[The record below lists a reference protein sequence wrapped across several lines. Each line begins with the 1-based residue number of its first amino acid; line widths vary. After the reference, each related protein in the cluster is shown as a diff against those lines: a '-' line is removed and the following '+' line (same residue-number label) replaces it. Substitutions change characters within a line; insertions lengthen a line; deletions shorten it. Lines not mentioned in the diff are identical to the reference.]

1 MGQADGTIVIDTTI
15 TDEGFVAGTKEME
28 AAARRMAESVSG
40 IGDKAKVALQKQ
52 ANAFAKLNSQYAE
65 QTRKVETLKEKVDA
79 LREEKIPTQEYTD
92 LNKEIDS
99 VNKKLDA
106 AIEREIKFMET
117 GGKQNSRTFK
127 GMEYEIDVLRGK
139 LEKAQKAKEAL
150 ESSGGAYM
158 SGADTESG
166 QKAVAQYVAAQEDL
180 RNANDRL
187 RTSFE
192 GIKASVNGY
201 NEALKAAE
209 AKARAKEARE
219 AAKAAAEAEKAR
231 AAEEAAQAE
240 AAEQARLQDIADT
253 AKVASFYIIGLQS
266 ELQGLQARQNDLK
279 SAGLGFGYK
288 EFDQNAAK
296 IAIINRALSEYEKEL
311 TKTDEAQEK
320 VQKSSKG
327 MGGSV
332 GKAGISFK
340 KMLSYAFGI
349 RSLFAL
355 FNRIRSAVNDG
366 MKNLVQYSGSTN
378 SAVSGLMSSLTQ
390 LKNALA
396 TAFAPILTMIAP
408 ALNTLIS
415 LLTTAANAVAQFFS
429 ALTGKNTFVK
439 ATKVQENYASS
450 LKKTG
455 SAAKQAEKSLASF
468 DTIEQIG
475 SKSKDSGSG
484 GGGSSTSP
492 QDMFTTEQISSSI
505 KNMAD
510 TIKKLIAA
518 EDWKGVGN
526 YIGTQIGTGVN
537 FAMGKLDQFLS
548 TTNWKGIGTAITAG
562 LTGFF
567 STFSWSTLGSVVSH
581 FVSGLVQLITG
592 LFQGVDWRA
601 IPMGLINAIGGFLK
615 GFDYASVFSSV
626 GELIGTAI
634 ASGIDLLKG
643 LGDVLANAWDS
654 VVSYFSGYIEAS
666 GGDIVQGLW
675 NGIINALRN
684 VGSWIVNN
692 IFKPFINGFK
702 SAFGIHSPST
712 VMMEMGQYLMEGLR
726 DGISNFIS
734 SVIAKFAEIKDKI
747 IAKWDETKQ
756 KTQEKW
762 SSIKSGLESTW
773 TAVKTSASE
782 KFQAIKETVST
793 RWSETKTSTES
804 AWGSINSTLGTKW
817 EEIRSNATAKFAA
830 IKDSV
835 VAAWNTLKSETST
848 IWNGIWG
855 AMKSVINTILGGV
868 ESMVNGVINALNRMI
883 SALNNLSFDI
893 PDWVPGIGGESF
905 GLDIPTVSKVHLPRL
920 ASGTVVPPRAGEFAA
935 ILGDNKQETEVVSP
949 LSTMKQ
955 ALMEALA
962 ESGVGGSQQIVIRF
976 EGNLAQ
982 LGRVLKPVID
992 AENNRGS
999 VRLVT
1004 GGNR

>member
-1 MGQADGTIVIDTTI
+1 MGQADGTILIDTSI
-15 TDEGFVAGTKEME
+15 SDDGLVAGTKEVE

-40 IGDKAKVALQKQ
+40 IGDKAKIALQKQ
-52 ANAFAKLNSQYAE
+52 ADSFAKLNSQYDE
-65 QTRKVETLKEKVDA
+65 QARKVEELKSKVED
-79 LREEKIPTQEYTD
+79 LKGEKIPTQEYTD

-99 VNKKLDA
+99 VSKKLDA
-106 AIEREIKFMET
+106 AIERQIKFVEI
-117 GGKQNSRTFK
+117 GGNRNSQTFK
-127 GMEYEIDVLRGK
+127 AMEYDIDMLRQK
-139 LEKAQKAKEAL
+139 LEEAQQAKAKL
-150 ESSGGAYM
+150 ESSGGAYTT
-158 SGADTESG
+158 GIDTESG
-166 QKAVAQYVAAQEDL
+166 QKTMAQYTSAQAALENTLNRLKTSYADL
-180 RNANDRL
+180 NEKTKEYNSE
-187 RTSFE
+187 TK
-192 GIKASVNGY
+192 KAS
-201 NEALKAAE
+201 
-209 AKARAKEARE
+209 
-219 AAKAAAEAEKAR
+219 
-231 AAEEAAQAE
+231 
-240 AAEQARLQDIADT
+240 
-253 AKVASFYIIGLQS
+253 
-266 ELQGLQARQNDLK
+266 K
-279 SAGLGFGYK
+279 STGDFQKNLG
-288 EFDQNAAK
+288 
-296 IAIINRALSEYEKEL
+296 
-311 TKTDEAQEK
+311 KT
-320 VQKSSKG
+320 
-327 MGGSV
+327 SV
-332 GKAGISFK
+332 SFK

-355 FNRIRSAVNDG
+355 FNRIRSAVTDG

-378 SAVSGLMSSLTQ
+378 STVSGLMGSLTQ

-396 TAFAPILTMIAP
+396 TAFAPILTAVAP
-408 ALNTLIS
+408 ALNYLIS
-415 LLTTAANAVAQFFS
+415 LLTTAATAVGQFFS
-429 ALTGKNTFVK
+429 ALTGQSIFVK
-439 ATKVQENYASS
+439 ATKVQENYANS

-455 SAAKQAEKSLASF
+455 SAAKKAEKSLASF

-475 SKSKDSGSG
+475 SKSSDSGG
-484 GGGSSTSP
+484 GGGSSTNP
-492 QDMFTTEQISSSI
+492 KDMFTTEQISSSI
-505 KNMAD
+505 KEMAD
-510 TIKKLIAA
+510 KIRQMVAA
-518 EDWKGVGN
+518 EDWQGVGN
-526 YIGTQIGTGVN
+526 YIGSQIGNGVN
-537 FAMGKLDQFLS
+537 FGMSKLDQFLS

-567 STFSWSTLGSVVSH
+567 STFSWSTLSSTVSH
-581 FVSGLVQLITG
+581 FISGAVQLITG
-592 LFQGVDWRA
+592 LFKGVDWRS
-601 IPMGLINAIGGFLK
+601 IPQGIIDAIGGILK
-615 GFDYASVFSSV
+615 GFDYASVFGSV

-643 LGDVLANAWDS
+643 LGDVLVNSWNS
-654 VVSYFSGYIEAS
+654 VVSYFAGYIDAS
-666 GGDIVQGLW
+666 GGDIVLGLY
-675 NGIINALRN
+675 NGIVNALKS

-726 DGISNFIS
+726 NGISNFIS
-734 SVIAKFAEIKDKI
+734 SVITKFAEIKDKI
-747 IAKWDETKQ
+747 ITKWDETKQ

-773 TAVKTSASE
+773 TAVKTSAGE

-793 RWSETKTSTES
+793 RWNETKSSTES
-804 AWGSINSTLGTKW
+804 AWGSIHSTLATKW
-817 EEIRSNATAKFAA
+817 EEIRSNATAKFTA
-830 IKDSV
+830 IKDSI
-835 VAAWNTLKSETST
+835 VAAWKTLKSETST

-868 ESMVNGVINALNRMI
+868 ESMVNGVINALNKMI

-962 ESGVGGSQQIVIRF
+962 ESGVGGNRQVVIRF

-1004 GGNR
+1004 GGSR

>member
-1 MGQADGTIVIDTTI
+1 MGQADGTILIDTSI
-15 TDEGFVAGTKEME
+15 SADGLVAGTKEVE
-28 AAARRMAESVSG
+28 AAAHRMAESVSG
-40 IGDKAKVALQKQ
+40 IGDKAKIALQKQ
-52 ANAFAKLNSQYAE
+52 ADSFAKLNSQYDE
-65 QTRKVETLKEKVDA
+65 QARKVEELKSKVEE
-79 LREEKIPTQEYTD
+79 LKGEKIPTQGYTD

-99 VNKKLDA
+99 VSKKLDA
-106 AIEREIKFMET
+106 VIERQIKFVEI
-117 GGKQNSRTFK
+117 GGNRNSQTFK
-127 GMEYEIDVLRGK
+127 AMEYDIDMLRQK
-139 LEKAQKAKEAL
+139 LEEAQQAKAKL
-150 ESSGGAYM
+150 ESSGGAYTT
-158 SGADTESG
+158 GIDTESG
-166 QKAVAQYVAAQEDL
+166 QKTMAQYTSAQAALENTLNRLKTSYADL
-180 RNANDRL
+180 NEKTKEYNSE
-187 RTSFE
+187 TK
-192 GIKASVNGY
+192 KAS
-201 NEALKAAE
+201 
-209 AKARAKEARE
+209 
-219 AAKAAAEAEKAR
+219 
-231 AAEEAAQAE
+231 
-240 AAEQARLQDIADT
+240 
-253 AKVASFYIIGLQS
+253 
-266 ELQGLQARQNDLK
+266 K
-279 SAGLGFGYK
+279 STGDFQKNLG
-288 EFDQNAAK
+288 
-296 IAIINRALSEYEKEL
+296 
-311 TKTDEAQEK
+311 KT
-320 VQKSSKG
+320 
-327 MGGSV
+327 SV
-332 GKAGISFK
+332 SFK

-355 FNRIRSAVNDG
+355 FNRIRSAVTDG

-378 SAVSGLMSSLTQ
+378 STVSGLMGSLTQ

-396 TAFAPILTMIAP
+396 TAFAPILTAVAP
-408 ALNTLIS
+408 ALNYLIS
-415 LLTTAANAVAQFFS
+415 LLTTAAIAVGQFFS
-429 ALTGKNTFVK
+429 ALTGQSTFVK
-439 ATKVQENYASS
+439 ATKVQENYADS

-455 SAAKQAEKSLASF
+455 SAAKKAEKSLASF

-475 SKSKDSGSG
+475 SKSSDSGG
-484 GGGSSTSP
+484 GGGSSTNP
-492 QDMFTTEQISSSI
+492 KDMFTTEQISSSI
-505 KNMAD
+505 KEMAD
-510 TIKKLIAA
+510 KIRQMVAA
-518 EDWKGVGN
+518 EDWQGVGN
-526 YIGTQIGTGVN
+526 YIGSQIGNGLN
-537 FAMGKLDQFLS
+537 FGMSKLDQFLS

-567 STFSWSTLGSVVSH
+567 STFSWSTLSSTVSH
-581 FVSGLVQLITG
+581 FISGAVQLITG
-592 LFQGVDWRA
+592 LFKGVDWRS
-601 IPMGLINAIGGFLK
+601 IPQGIIDAIGGILK
-615 GFDYASVFSSV
+615 GFDYASVFGSV

-643 LGDVLANAWDS
+643 LGDVLVNSWNS
-654 VVSYFSGYIEAS
+654 VVSYFSGYIDAS
-666 GGDIVQGLW
+666 GGNIVLGLY
-675 NGIINALRN
+675 NGIVNALKS

-712 VMMEMGQYLMEGLR
+712 VMMEMGQYLIEGLR
-726 DGISNFIS
+726 NGISNFIS
-734 SVIAKFAEIKDKI
+734 SVITKFAEIKDKI
-747 IAKWDETKQ
+747 ITKWDETKQ

-773 TAVKTSASE
+773 TAVKTSAGE

-793 RWSETKTSTES
+793 RWNETKSSTES
-804 AWGSINSTLGTKW
+804 AWGSIHSTLATKW
-817 EEIRSNATAKFAA
+817 EEIRSNATAKFTA
-830 IKDSV
+830 IKDSI

-868 ESMVNGVINALNRMI
+868 ESMVNGVINALNKMI

-962 ESGVGGSQQIVIRF
+962 ESGISGGSQQVVIRF

-992 AENNRGS
+992 AENSRGS

-1004 GGNR
+1004 GGSR

>member
-28 AAARRMAESVSG
+28 TAARRMAESVSG
-40 IGDKAKVALQKQ
+40 IGDKAKTALQKQ

-106 AIEREIKFMET
+106 AIEREIRFIET

-127 GMEYEIDVLRGK
+127 GMEYDIDMLREK
-139 LEKAQKAKEAL
+139 LEEAQKAKTAL
-150 ESSGGAYM
+150 ESSGGSYM

-166 QKAVAQYVAAQEDL
+166 QKVVAQYAAAQAALEDTNN
-180 RNANDRL
+180 RV
-187 RTSFE
+187 RTSFDSL
-192 GIKASVNGY
+192 KASVKDY
-201 NEALKAAE
+201 EDKAK
-209 AKARAKEARE
+209 KATK
-219 AAKAAAEAEKAR
+219 
-231 AAEEAAQAE
+231 
-240 AAEQARLQDIADT
+240 
-253 AKVASFYIIGLQS
+253 SSGGLQ
-266 ELQGLQARQNDLK
+266 
-279 SAGLGFGYK
+279 
-288 EFDQNAAK
+288 
-296 IAIINRALSEYEKEL
+296 
-311 TKTDEAQEK
+311 
-320 VQKSSKG
+320 KG
-327 MGGSV
+327 ID
-332 GKAGISFK
+332 KAGMSFK

-355 FNRIRSAVNDG
+355 FNRLRSAVGEG
-366 MKNLVQYSGSTN
+366 MKNLVQYSGDTN
-378 SAVSGLMSSLTQ
+378 NTVSGLMSSLTQ

-666 GGDIVQGLW
+666 GGDVVQGLW

-712 VMMEMGQYLMEGLR
+712 FMMEMGQYLMEGLR
-726 DGISNFIS
+726 NGISNFIS

-773 TAVKTSASE
+773 TAVKTSAGE

-793 RWSETKTSTES
+793 RWNETKTSTES

-817 EEIRSNATAKFAA
+817 EEIRNSATAKFTA
-830 IKDSV
+830 IKDSI

-962 ESGVGGSQQIVIRF
+962 ESGVGGNQQVVIRF

>member
-1 MGQADGTIVIDTTI
+1 MGQADGTILIDTSI
-15 TDEGFVAGTKEME
+15 SADGLVAGTKEVE
-28 AAARRMAESVSG
+28 AAAHRMAESVSG
-40 IGDKAKVALQKQ
+40 IGDKAKIALQKQ
-52 ANAFAKLNSQYAE
+52 ADSFAKLNSQYDE
-65 QTRKVETLKEKVDA
+65 QARKVEELKSKVEE
-79 LREEKIPTQEYTD
+79 LKGEKIPTQGYTD

-99 VNKKLDA
+99 VSKKLDA
-106 AIEREIKFMET
+106 VIERQIKFVEI
-117 GGKQNSRTFK
+117 GGNRNSQTFK
-127 GMEYEIDVLRGK
+127 AMEYDIDMLRQK
-139 LEKAQKAKEAL
+139 LEEAQQAKAKL
-150 ESSGGAYM
+150 ESSGGAYTT
-158 SGADTESG
+158 GIDTESG
-166 QKAVAQYVAAQEDL
+166 QKTMAQYTSAQAALENTLNRLKTSYADL
-180 RNANDRL
+180 NEKTKEYNSE
-187 RTSFE
+187 TK
-192 GIKASVNGY
+192 KAS
-201 NEALKAAE
+201 
-209 AKARAKEARE
+209 
-219 AAKAAAEAEKAR
+219 
-231 AAEEAAQAE
+231 
-240 AAEQARLQDIADT
+240 
-253 AKVASFYIIGLQS
+253 
-266 ELQGLQARQNDLK
+266 K
-279 SAGLGFGYK
+279 STGDFQKNLG
-288 EFDQNAAK
+288 
-296 IAIINRALSEYEKEL
+296 
-311 TKTDEAQEK
+311 KT
-320 VQKSSKG
+320 
-327 MGGSV
+327 SV
-332 GKAGISFK
+332 SFK

-355 FNRIRSAVNDG
+355 FNRIRSAVTDG

-378 SAVSGLMSSLTQ
+378 STVSGLMGSLTQ

-396 TAFAPILTMIAP
+396 TAFAPILTAVAP
-408 ALNTLIS
+408 ALNYLIS
-415 LLTTAANAVAQFFS
+415 LLTTAAIAVGQFFS
-429 ALTGKNTFVK
+429 ALTGQSTFVK
-439 ATKVQENYASS
+439 ATKVQENYADS

-455 SAAKQAEKSLASF
+455 SAAKKAEKSLASF

-475 SKSKDSGSG
+475 SKSSDSGG
-484 GGGSSTSP
+484 GGGSSTNP
-492 QDMFTTEQISSSI
+492 KDMFTTEQISSSI
-505 KNMAD
+505 KEMAD
-510 TIKKLIAA
+510 KIRQMVAA
-518 EDWKGVGN
+518 EDWQGVGN
-526 YIGTQIGTGVN
+526 YIGSQIGNGLN
-537 FAMGKLDQFLS
+537 FGMSKLDQFLS

-567 STFSWSTLGSVVSH
+567 STFSWSTLSSTVSH
-581 FVSGLVQLITG
+581 FISGAVQLITG
-592 LFQGVDWRA
+592 LFKGVDWRS
-601 IPMGLINAIGGFLK
+601 IPQGIIDAIGGILK
-615 GFDYASVFSSV
+615 GFDYASVFGSV

-643 LGDVLANAWDS
+643 LGDVLVNSWNS
-654 VVSYFSGYIEAS
+654 VVSYFSGYIDAS
-666 GGDIVQGLW
+666 GGNIVLGLY
-675 NGIINALRN
+675 NGIVNALKS

-712 VMMEMGQYLMEGLR
+712 VMMEMGQYLIEGLR
-726 DGISNFIS
+726 NGISNFIS
-734 SVIAKFAEIKDKI
+734 SVITKFAEIKDKI
-747 IAKWDETKQ
+747 ITKWDETKQ

-773 TAVKTSASE
+773 TAVKASAGE

-793 RWSETKTSTES
+793 RWNETKSSTES
-804 AWGSINSTLGTKW
+804 AWGSIHSTLGTKW
-817 EEIRSNATAKFAA
+817 EEIRSNATAKFTA
-830 IKDSV
+830 IKDSI

-868 ESMVNGVINALNRMI
+868 ESMVNGVINALNKMI

-962 ESGVGGSQQIVIRF
+962 ESGVGRNQQVVIRF

-1004 GGNR
+1004 GGSR

>member
-1 MGQADGTIVIDTTI
+1 MGQADGTILIDTSI
-15 TDEGFVAGTKEME
+15 SDDGLVAGTKEVE

-40 IGDKAKVALQKQ
+40 IGDKAKIALQKQ
-52 ANAFAKLNSQYAE
+52 ADSFAKLNSQYDE
-65 QTRKVETLKEKVDA
+65 QARKVEELKSKVEE
-79 LREEKIPTQEYTD
+79 LKGEKIPTQEYTD

-99 VNKKLDA
+99 VSKKLDA
-106 AIEREIKFMET
+106 VIERQIKFVEI
-117 GGKQNSRTFK
+117 GGNRNSQTFK
-127 GMEYEIDVLRGK
+127 AMEYDIDMLRQK
-139 LEKAQKAKEAL
+139 LEEAQQAKAKL
-150 ESSGGAYM
+150 ESSGGAYTT
-158 SGADTESG
+158 GIDTESG
-166 QKAVAQYVAAQEDL
+166 QKTMAQYTSAQVTLENTLNRLKTSYADL
-180 RNANDRL
+180 NEKTKEYNSE
-187 RTSFE
+187 TK
-192 GIKASVNGY
+192 KAS
-201 NEALKAAE
+201 
-209 AKARAKEARE
+209 
-219 AAKAAAEAEKAR
+219 
-231 AAEEAAQAE
+231 
-240 AAEQARLQDIADT
+240 
-253 AKVASFYIIGLQS
+253 
-266 ELQGLQARQNDLK
+266 K
-279 SAGLGFGYK
+279 STGDFQKNLG
-288 EFDQNAAK
+288 
-296 IAIINRALSEYEKEL
+296 
-311 TKTDEAQEK
+311 KT
-320 VQKSSKG
+320 
-327 MGGSV
+327 SV
-332 GKAGISFK
+332 SFK

-355 FNRIRSAVNDG
+355 FNRIRSAVTDG

-378 SAVSGLMSSLTQ
+378 STVSGLMGSLTQ

-396 TAFAPILTMIAP
+396 TAFAPILTAVAP
-408 ALNTLIS
+408 ALNYLIS
-415 LLTTAANAVAQFFS
+415 LLTTAAIAVGQFFF
-429 ALTGKNTFVK
+429 ALTGQSTFVK
-439 ATKVQENYASS
+439 ATKVQENYADS

-455 SAAKQAEKSLASF
+455 SAAKKAEKSLASF

-475 SKSKDSGSG
+475 SKSSDSGG
-484 GGGSSTSP
+484 GGGSSTNP
-492 QDMFTTEQISSSI
+492 KDMFTTEQISSSI
-505 KNMAD
+505 KEMAD
-510 TIKKLIAA
+510 KIRQMVAA
-518 EDWKGVGN
+518 EDWQGVGN
-526 YIGTQIGTGVN
+526 YIGSQIGNGLN
-537 FAMGKLDQFLS
+537 FGMSKLDQFLS

-567 STFSWSTLGSVVSH
+567 STFSWSTLSSTVSH
-581 FVSGLVQLITG
+581 FISGAVQLITG
-592 LFQGVDWRA
+592 LFKGVDWRS
-601 IPMGLINAIGGFLK
+601 IPQGIIDAIGGILK
-615 GFDYASVFSSV
+615 GFDYASVFGSV

-643 LGDVLANAWDS
+643 LGDVLVNSWNS
-654 VVSYFSGYIEAS
+654 VVSYFSGYIDAS
-666 GGDIVQGLW
+666 GGNIVLGLY
-675 NGIINALRN
+675 NGIVNALKS

-712 VMMEMGQYLMEGLR
+712 VMMEMGQYLIEGLR
-726 DGISNFIS
+726 NGISNFIS
-734 SVIAKFAEIKDKI
+734 SVITKFAEIKDKI
-747 IAKWDETKQ
+747 ITKWDETKQ

-773 TAVKTSASE
+773 TAVKTSAGE

-793 RWSETKTSTES
+793 RWNETKSSTES
-804 AWGSINSTLGTKW
+804 AWGSIHSTLATKW
-817 EEIRSNATAKFAA
+817 EEIRSNATAKFTA
-830 IKDSV
+830 IKDSI

-868 ESMVNGVINALNRMI
+868 ESMVNGVINALNKMI

-935 ILGDNKQETEVVSP
+935 ILGDNKRETEVVSP

-962 ESGVGGSQQIVIRF
+962 ESGISGGSQQVVIRF

-992 AENNRGS
+992 SENNRTG

-1004 GGNR
+1004 GGSR

>member
-28 AAARRMAESVSG
+28 TAARRMAESVSG
-40 IGDKAKVALQKQ
+40 IGDKAKTALQKQ

-79 LREEKIPTQEYTD
+79 LREEKIHTQEYTD

-106 AIEREIKFMET
+106 AIEREIRFVET

-127 GMEYEIDVLRGK
+127 GMEYDIDMLREK
-139 LEKAQKAKEAL
+139 LEEAQKAKTAL
-150 ESSGGAYM
+150 ESSGGSYM

-166 QKAVAQYVAAQEDL
+166 QKVVAQYAAAQAALEDTNN
-180 RNANDRL
+180 RV
-187 RTSFE
+187 RTSFDSL
-192 GIKASVNGY
+192 KASVKDY
-201 NEALKAAE
+201 EDKAK
-209 AKARAKEARE
+209 KATK
-219 AAKAAAEAEKAR
+219 
-231 AAEEAAQAE
+231 
-240 AAEQARLQDIADT
+240 
-253 AKVASFYIIGLQS
+253 SSGGLQ
-266 ELQGLQARQNDLK
+266 
-279 SAGLGFGYK
+279 
-288 EFDQNAAK
+288 
-296 IAIINRALSEYEKEL
+296 
-311 TKTDEAQEK
+311 
-320 VQKSSKG
+320 KG
-327 MGGSV
+327 ID
-332 GKAGISFK
+332 KAGMSFK

-355 FNRIRSAVNDG
+355 FNRLRSAVGEG
-366 MKNLVQYSGSTN
+366 MKNLVQYSGDTN
-378 SAVSGLMSSLTQ
+378 NTVSGLMSSLTQ

-643 LGDVLANAWDS
+643 LGDVLANAWGS

-712 VMMEMGQYLMEGLR
+712 VMMEIGQYLMEGLR
-726 DGISNFIS
+726 NGISNFIS

-762 SSIKSGLESTW
+762 ISIKSGLESTW

-793 RWSETKTSTES
+793 RWNETKTSTES

-817 EEIRSNATAKFAA
+817 EEIRNSATAKFTA
-830 IKDSV
+830 IKDSI

-962 ESGVGGSQQIVIRF
+962 ESGVGGNQQVVIRF

>member
-28 AAARRMAESVSG
+28 TAARRMAESVSG
-40 IGDKAKVALQKQ
+40 IGDKAKTALQKQ

-65 QTRKVETLKEKVDA
+65 QTRKVETLKEKVDD

-106 AIEREIKFMET
+106 AIEREIRFVET
-117 GGKQNSRTFK
+117 GGKQNSRAFK
-127 GMEYEIDVLRGK
+127 GMEYDIDMLREK
-139 LEKAQKAKEAL
+139 LEEAQKAKTAL

-166 QKAVAQYVAAQEDL
+166 QKVVAQYAAAQAALEDTNN
-180 RNANDRL
+180 RV
-187 RTSFE
+187 RTSFDSL
-192 GIKASVNGY
+192 KASVKDY
-201 NEALKAAE
+201 EDKAK
-209 AKARAKEARE
+209 KATK
-219 AAKAAAEAEKAR
+219 
-231 AAEEAAQAE
+231 
-240 AAEQARLQDIADT
+240 
-253 AKVASFYIIGLQS
+253 SSGGLQ
-266 ELQGLQARQNDLK
+266 
-279 SAGLGFGYK
+279 
-288 EFDQNAAK
+288 
-296 IAIINRALSEYEKEL
+296 
-311 TKTDEAQEK
+311 
-320 VQKSSKG
+320 KG
-327 MGGSV
+327 ID
-332 GKAGISFK
+332 KAGMSFK

-355 FNRIRSAVNDG
+355 FNRLRSAVGEG
-366 MKNLVQYSGSTN
+366 MKNLVQYSGGTN
-378 SAVSGLMSSLTQ
+378 NTVSGLMSSLTQ

-626 GELIGTAI
+626 GELIGTVI

-666 GGDIVQGLW
+666 GGNIVQGLW

-762 SSIKSGLESTW
+762 SSIKSGLETTW
-773 TAVKTSASE
+773 TAVKTSAGE
-782 KFQAIKETVST
+782 KFQAIKDTVTT
-793 RWSETKTSTES
+793 RWNEAKSSTES
-804 AWGSINSTLGTKW
+804 VWGDINSALGTKW
-817 EEIRSNATAKFAA
+817 EEIRSNATAKFAD
-830 IKDSV
+830 IKDSIIS
-835 VAAWNTLKSETST
+835 AWNTLKSDTET
-848 IWNGIWG
+848 IWGGIWD

-868 ESMVNGVINALNRMI
+868 ESMVNGVITAINKMI
-883 SALNNLSFDI
+883 DALNNLSFDV

>member
-1 MGQADGTIVIDTTI
+1 MGQADGTIIIDTTI

-65 QTRKVETLKEKVDA
+65 QTRKVEALKEKVDA

-127 GMEYEIDVLRGK
+127 GMEYDIDMLREK
-139 LEKAQKAKEAL
+139 LEEAQKAKEAL

-166 QKAVAQYVAAQEDL
+166 QKVVAQYAAAQVALEDTNN
-180 RNANDRL
+180 RV
-187 RTSFE
+187 RTSFDSL
-192 GIKASVNGY
+192 KASVKDY
-201 NEALKAAE
+201 E
-209 AKARAKEARE
+209 
-219 AAKAAAEAEKAR
+219 EKAKK
-231 AAEEAAQAE
+231 A
-240 AAEQARLQDIADT
+240 T
-253 AKVASFYIIGLQS
+253 KSSGGLQ
-266 ELQGLQARQNDLK
+266 
-279 SAGLGFGYK
+279 
-288 EFDQNAAK
+288 
-296 IAIINRALSEYEKEL
+296 
-311 TKTDEAQEK
+311 
-320 VQKSSKG
+320 KG
-327 MGGSV
+327 ID
-332 GKAGISFK
+332 KAGMSFK

-355 FNRIRSAVNDG
+355 FNRLRSAVGEG
-366 MKNLVQYSGSTN
+366 MKNLVQYSGDTN
-378 SAVSGLMSSLTQ
+378 NTVSGLMSSLTQ

-408 ALNTLIS
+408 ALNALIS

-439 ATKVQENYASS
+439 ATKVQENYAAS

-484 GGGSSTSP
+484 GGGGSTSP

-581 FVSGLVQLITG
+581 FVSGLVQFVTG

-601 IPMGLINAIGGFLK
+601 IPMGIINAIGGILK
-615 GFDYASVFSSV
+615 GFDYASVFGSV

-654 VVSYFSGYIEAS
+654 VVTYFSGYIEAS
-666 GGDIVQGLW
+666 GGNIVQGLW

-726 DGISNFIS
+726 NGISNFIS
-734 SVIAKFAEIKDKI
+734 SVIAKFTEIKDKI

-762 SSIKSGLESTW
+762 NSIKSGLETTW
-773 TAVKTSASE
+773 TTVKTSAGE
-782 KFQAIKETVST
+782 KFQAIKDTVTT
-793 RWSETKTSTES
+793 RWNETKANTES
-804 AWGSINSTLGTKW
+804 VWGAINSTLGTKW
-817 EEIRSNATAKFAA
+817 EEIRSNATAKFTA
-830 IKDSV
+830 IKDSI

-855 AMKSVINTILGGV
+855 AMKSIINTILGGV
-868 ESMVNGVINALNRMI
+868 ESMVNGVVNALNKMI

-962 ESGVGGSQQIVIRF
+962 ESGVGGSQQVVIRF

-1004 GGNR
+1004 GGSR

>member
-28 AAARRMAESVSG
+28 TAARRMAESVSG
-40 IGDKAKVALQKQ
+40 IGDKAKTALQKQ

-106 AIEREIKFMET
+106 AIEREIRFVET

-127 GMEYEIDVLRGK
+127 GMEYDIDMLREK
-139 LEKAQKAKEAL
+139 LEEAQKAKTAL
-150 ESSGGAYM
+150 ESSGGSYM

-166 QKAVAQYVAAQEDL
+166 QKVVAQYVAAQAALEDTNN
-180 RNANDRL
+180 RV
-187 RTSFE
+187 RTSFDSL
-192 GIKASVNGY
+192 KASVKDY
-201 NEALKAAE
+201 EDKAK
-209 AKARAKEARE
+209 KATK
-219 AAKAAAEAEKAR
+219 
-231 AAEEAAQAE
+231 
-240 AAEQARLQDIADT
+240 
-253 AKVASFYIIGLQS
+253 SSGGLQ
-266 ELQGLQARQNDLK
+266 
-279 SAGLGFGYK
+279 
-288 EFDQNAAK
+288 
-296 IAIINRALSEYEKEL
+296 
-311 TKTDEAQEK
+311 
-320 VQKSSKG
+320 KG
-327 MGGSV
+327 ID
-332 GKAGISFK
+332 KAGMSFK

-355 FNRIRSAVNDG
+355 FNRLRSAVGEG
-366 MKNLVQYSGSTN
+366 MKNLVQYSGDTN
-378 SAVSGLMSSLTQ
+378 NTVSGLMSSLTQ

-643 LGDVLANAWDS
+643 LGDVLANAWGS

-712 VMMEMGQYLMEGLR
+712 VMMEIGQYLMEGLR

-793 RWSETKTSTES
+793 RWNETKTSTES
-804 AWGSINSTLGTKW
+804 AWGSINSTLGMKW
-817 EEIRSNATAKFAA
+817 EEIRNSATAKFTA
-830 IKDSV
+830 IKDSI

>member
-28 AAARRMAESVSG
+28 TAARRMAESVSG

-79 LREEKIPTQEYTD
+79 LRDEKIPTQEYTD

-106 AIEREIKFMET
+106 AIEREIRFVET

-127 GMEYEIDVLRGK
+127 GMEYDIDMLREK
-139 LEKAQKAKEAL
+139 LEEAQKAKTAL

-166 QKAVAQYVAAQEDL
+166 QKVVAQYAAAQAALEDTNN
-180 RNANDRL
+180 RV
-187 RTSFE
+187 RTSFDSL
-192 GIKASVNGY
+192 KASVKDY
-201 NEALKAAE
+201 EDKAK
-209 AKARAKEARE
+209 KATK
-219 AAKAAAEAEKAR
+219 
-231 AAEEAAQAE
+231 
-240 AAEQARLQDIADT
+240 
-253 AKVASFYIIGLQS
+253 SSGGLQK
-266 ELQGLQARQNDLK
+266 GID
-279 SAGLGFGYK
+279 
-288 EFDQNAAK
+288 
-296 IAIINRALSEYEKEL
+296 
-311 TKTDEAQEK
+311 K
-320 VQKSSKG
+320 VG
-327 MGGSV
+327 M
-332 GKAGISFK
+332 SFK

-355 FNRIRSAVNDG
+355 FNRFRSAVGEG
-366 MKNLVQYSGSTN
+366 MKNLVQYSGDTN
-378 SAVSGLMSSLTQ
+378 NTVSGLMSSLTQ

-747 IAKWDETKQ
+747 IAKWGETKQ

-762 SSIKSGLESTW
+762 NSIKSGLETTW
-773 TAVKTSASE
+773 TAVKTSAGE
-782 KFQAIKETVST
+782 KFQAIKDTVTT
-793 RWSETKTSTES
+793 RWNEAKSSTES
-804 AWGSINSTLGTKW
+804 VWGDINSALGTKW
-817 EEIRSNATAKFAA
+817 EEIRSNATAKFAD
-830 IKDSV
+830 IKDSIIS
-835 VAAWNTLKSETST
+835 AWNTLKSDTET
-848 IWNGIWG
+848 IWGGIWD

-868 ESMVNGVINALNRMI
+868 ESMVNGVITAINKMI
-883 SALNNLSFDI
+883 DALNNLSFDV

-962 ESGVGGSQQIVIRF
+962 ESGVGGNQQVVIRF

>member
-40 IGDKAKVALQKQ
+40 IGDKAKTALQKQ

-65 QTRKVETLKEKVDA
+65 QTRKVEALKEKVDA
-79 LREEKIPTQEYTD
+79 LKEEKIPTQEYTD

-106 AIEREIKFMET
+106 AIEREIRFVET

-127 GMEYEIDVLRGK
+127 GMEYDIDMLREK
-139 LEKAQKAKEAL
+139 LEEAQKAKTAL

-166 QKAVAQYVAAQEDL
+166 QKVVAQYVAAQAALEDTNN
-180 RNANDRL
+180 RV
-187 RTSFE
+187 RTSFDSL
-192 GIKASVNGY
+192 KASVKDY
-201 NEALKAAE
+201 EDKAK
-209 AKARAKEARE
+209 KATK
-219 AAKAAAEAEKAR
+219 
-231 AAEEAAQAE
+231 
-240 AAEQARLQDIADT
+240 
-253 AKVASFYIIGLQS
+253 SSGGLQ
-266 ELQGLQARQNDLK
+266 
-279 SAGLGFGYK
+279 
-288 EFDQNAAK
+288 
-296 IAIINRALSEYEKEL
+296 
-311 TKTDEAQEK
+311 
-320 VQKSSKG
+320 KG
-327 MGGSV
+327 ID
-332 GKAGISFK
+332 KAGMSFK

-355 FNRIRSAVNDG
+355 FNRLRSAVGEG
-366 MKNLVQYSGSTN
+366 MKNLVQYSGDTN
-378 SAVSGLMSSLTQ
+378 NTVSGLMSSLTQ

-666 GGDIVQGLW
+666 GGNIVQGLW

-684 VGSWIVNN
+684 VGSWIMSN

-726 DGISNFIS
+726 NGISNFIS

-817 EEIRSNATAKFAA
+817 EEIRNSATAKFTA
-830 IKDSV
+830 IKDSI

-962 ESGVGGSQQIVIRF
+962 ESGVGGNQQVVIRF

>member
-28 AAARRMAESVSG
+28 TAARRMAESVSG
-40 IGDKAKVALQKQ
+40 IGDKAKTALQKQ

-106 AIEREIKFMET
+106 AIEREIRFVET

-127 GMEYEIDVLRGK
+127 GMEYDIDMLREK
-139 LEKAQKAKEAL
+139 LEEAQKAKTAL
-150 ESSGGAYM
+150 ESSGGSYM

-166 QKAVAQYVAAQEDL
+166 QKVVAQYAAAQAALEDTNN
-180 RNANDRL
+180 RV
-187 RTSFE
+187 RTSFDSL
-192 GIKASVNGY
+192 KASVKDY
-201 NEALKAAE
+201 EDKAK
-209 AKARAKEARE
+209 KATK
-219 AAKAAAEAEKAR
+219 
-231 AAEEAAQAE
+231 
-240 AAEQARLQDIADT
+240 
-253 AKVASFYIIGLQS
+253 SSGGLQ
-266 ELQGLQARQNDLK
+266 
-279 SAGLGFGYK
+279 
-288 EFDQNAAK
+288 
-296 IAIINRALSEYEKEL
+296 
-311 TKTDEAQEK
+311 
-320 VQKSSKG
+320 KG
-327 MGGSV
+327 ID
-332 GKAGISFK
+332 KAGMSFK

-355 FNRIRSAVNDG
+355 FNRLRSAVGEG
-366 MKNLVQYSGSTN
+366 MKNLVQYSGDTN
-378 SAVSGLMSSLTQ
+378 NTVSGLMSSLTQ

-492 QDMFTTEQISSSI
+492 QDMFATEQISSSI

-643 LGDVLANAWDS
+643 LGDVLANAWNS

-675 NGIINALRN
+675 NGTINALRN

-712 VMMEMGQYLMEGLR
+712 VMMEMGQYLTEGLR

-762 SSIKSGLESTW
+762 ISIKSGLESTW

-793 RWSETKTSTES
+793 RWNETKTSTES

-817 EEIRSNATAKFAA
+817 EEIRNSATAKFTA
-830 IKDSV
+830 IKDSI

-962 ESGVGGSQQIVIRF
+962 ESGVGGNQQVVIRF

>member
-28 AAARRMAESVSG
+28 TAARRMAESVSG
-40 IGDKAKVALQKQ
+40 IGDKAKTALQKQ

-106 AIEREIKFMET
+106 AIEREIRFVET

-127 GMEYEIDVLRGK
+127 GMEYDIDMLREK
-139 LEKAQKAKEAL
+139 LEEAQKAKTAL
-150 ESSGGAYM
+150 ESSGGSYM

-166 QKAVAQYVAAQEDL
+166 QKVVAQYAAAQAALEDTNN
-180 RNANDRL
+180 RV
-187 RTSFE
+187 RTSFDSL
-192 GIKASVNGY
+192 KASVKDY
-201 NEALKAAE
+201 EDKAK
-209 AKARAKEARE
+209 KATK
-219 AAKAAAEAEKAR
+219 
-231 AAEEAAQAE
+231 
-240 AAEQARLQDIADT
+240 
-253 AKVASFYIIGLQS
+253 SSGGLQ
-266 ELQGLQARQNDLK
+266 
-279 SAGLGFGYK
+279 
-288 EFDQNAAK
+288 
-296 IAIINRALSEYEKEL
+296 
-311 TKTDEAQEK
+311 
-320 VQKSSKG
+320 KG
-327 MGGSV
+327 ID
-332 GKAGISFK
+332 KAGMSFK

-355 FNRIRSAVNDG
+355 FNRLRSAVGEG
-366 MKNLVQYSGSTN
+366 MKNLVQYSGDTN
-378 SAVSGLMSSLTQ
+378 NTVSGLMSSLTQ

-396 TAFAPILTMIAP
+396 TAFAPVLTAVAP
-408 ALNTLIS
+408 ALNYLIS
-415 LLTTAANAVAQFFS
+415 LLTSAATAVGQFFS
-429 ALTGKNTFVK
+429 ALTGQSTFVK
-439 ATKVQENYASS
+439 ATKVQENYADS

-455 SAAKQAEKSLASF
+455 SAAKKAEKSLASF

-475 SKSKDSGSG
+475 SKSSDSGG
-484 GGGSSTSP
+484 GGGSSTNP
-492 QDMFTTEQISSSI
+492 KDMFTTEQISSSI
-505 KNMAD
+505 KEMAD
-510 TIKKLIAA
+510 KIRQMVAA
-518 EDWKGVGN
+518 EDWQGVGN
-526 YIGTQIGTGVN
+526 YIGSQIGNGMN
-537 FAMGKLDQFLS
+537 FGMSKLDQFLS

-567 STFSWSTLGSVVSH
+567 STFSWSTLSSTVSH
-581 FVSGLVQLITG
+581 FISGAVQLITG
-592 LFQGVDWRA
+592 LLKGVDWRS
-601 IPMGLINAIGGFLK
+601 IPQGIIDAIGGILK
-615 GFDYASVFSSV
+615 GFDYASVFGSV

-643 LGDVLANAWDS
+643 LGDVLVNSWNS
-654 VVSYFSGYIEAS
+654 VISYFSGYIDAS
-666 GGDIVQGLW
+666 GGNLVLGLY
-675 NGIINALRN
+675 NGIVNALKS

-712 VMMEMGQYLMEGLR
+712 VMMEMGQYLMDGLR
-726 DGISNFIS
+726 NGISNFIS
-734 SVIAKFAEIKDKI
+734 SVITKFAEIKDKI
-747 IAKWDETKQ
+747 ITKWDETKQ

-773 TAVKTSASE
+773 TAVKTSAGE

-793 RWSETKTSTES
+793 RWNETKSSTES
-804 AWGSINSTLGTKW
+804 AWGSIHSTLATKW
-817 EEIRSNATAKFAA
+817 EEIRSNATAKFTA
-830 IKDSV
+830 IKDSI
-835 VAAWNTLKSETST
+835 VAAWKTLKSETST

-868 ESMVNGVINALNRMI
+868 ESMVNGVINALNKMI

-893 PDWVPGIGGESF
+893 PDWIPGIGGESF

-935 ILGDNKQETEVVSP
+935 ILGDNKRETEVVSP

-962 ESGVGGSQQIVIRF
+962 ESGISGGSQQVVIRF

-992 AENNRGS
+992 SENNRTG

-1004 GGNR
+1004 GGSR

>member
-106 AIEREIKFMET
+106 AVEREIRFMET

-127 GMEYEIDVLRGK
+127 GMEYDIDMLREK
-139 LEKAQKAKEAL
+139 LEEAQKAKTAL

-166 QKAVAQYVAAQEDL
+166 QKVVAQYAAAQAALEDTNN
-180 RNANDRL
+180 RV
-187 RTSFE
+187 RTSFDSL
-192 GIKASVNGY
+192 KTSVKDY
-201 NEALKAAE
+201 E
-209 AKARAKEARE
+209 
-219 AAKAAAEAEKAR
+219 EKAKK
-231 AAEEAAQAE
+231 A
-240 AAEQARLQDIADT
+240 T
-253 AKVASFYIIGLQS
+253 KSSGGLQ
-266 ELQGLQARQNDLK
+266 
-279 SAGLGFGYK
+279 
-288 EFDQNAAK
+288 
-296 IAIINRALSEYEKEL
+296 
-311 TKTDEAQEK
+311 
-320 VQKSSKG
+320 KG
-327 MGGSV
+327 ID
-332 GKAGISFK
+332 KAGMSFK

-355 FNRIRSAVNDG
+355 FNRLRSAVGEG
-366 MKNLVQYSGSTN
+366 MKNLVQYSGDTN
-378 SAVSGLMSSLTQ
+378 NTVSGLMSSLTQ

-666 GGDIVQGLW
+666 GGNIVQGLW

-793 RWSETKTSTES
+793 RWNETKTSTES
-804 AWGSINSTLGTKW
+804 AWGSIYSTLATKW
-817 EEIRSNATAKFAA
+817 EEIRSNATAKFTA
-830 IKDSV
+830 IKDSI

-848 IWNGIWG
+848 IWNGIWST
-855 AMKSVINTILGGV
+855 MKTVINTILGGV

-962 ESGVGGSQQIVIRF
+962 ESGVGGSQQVVIRF

>member
-1 MGQADGTIVIDTTI
+1 MGQADGTILIDTSI
-15 TDEGFVAGTKEME
+15 SADGLVAGTKEVE
-28 AAARRMAESVSG
+28 AAAHRMAESVSG
-40 IGDKAKVALQKQ
+40 IGDKAKIALQKQ
-52 ANAFAKLNSQYAE
+52 ADSFAKLNSQYDE
-65 QTRKVETLKEKVDA
+65 QARKVEELKSKVEE
-79 LREEKIPTQEYTD
+79 LKGEKIPTQEYTD

-99 VNKKLDA
+99 VSKKLDA
-106 AIEREIKFMET
+106 AIERQIKFVEI
-117 GGKQNSRTFK
+117 GGNRNSQTFK
-127 GMEYEIDVLRGK
+127 AMEYDIDMLRQK
-139 LEKAQKAKEAL
+139 LEEAQQAKAKL
-150 ESSGGAYM
+150 ESSGGAYTT
-158 SGADTESG
+158 GIDTESG
-166 QKAVAQYVAAQEDL
+166 QKTMAQYTSAQAALENTLNRLKTSYADL
-180 RNANDRL
+180 NEKTKEYNSE
-187 RTSFE
+187 TK
-192 GIKASVNGY
+192 KAS
-201 NEALKAAE
+201 
-209 AKARAKEARE
+209 
-219 AAKAAAEAEKAR
+219 
-231 AAEEAAQAE
+231 
-240 AAEQARLQDIADT
+240 
-253 AKVASFYIIGLQS
+253 
-266 ELQGLQARQNDLK
+266 K
-279 SAGLGFGYK
+279 STGDFQKNLG
-288 EFDQNAAK
+288 
-296 IAIINRALSEYEKEL
+296 
-311 TKTDEAQEK
+311 KT
-320 VQKSSKG
+320 
-327 MGGSV
+327 SV
-332 GKAGISFK
+332 SFK

-355 FNRIRSAVNDG
+355 FNRIRSAVTDG

-378 SAVSGLMSSLTQ
+378 STVSGLMGSLTQ

-396 TAFAPILTMIAP
+396 TAFAPILTAVAP
-408 ALNTLIS
+408 ALNYLIS
-415 LLTTAANAVAQFFS
+415 LLTTAATAVGQFFS
-429 ALTGKNTFVK
+429 ALTGQSTFVK
-439 ATKVQENYASS
+439 ATKVQENYADS

-455 SAAKQAEKSLASF
+455 SAAKKAEKSLASF

-475 SKSKDSGSG
+475 SKSSDSGG
-484 GGGSSTSP
+484 GGGSSTNP
-492 QDMFTTEQISSSI
+492 KDMFTTEQISSSI
-505 KNMAD
+505 KEMAD
-510 TIKKLIAA
+510 KIRQMVAA
-518 EDWKGVGN
+518 EDWQGVGN
-526 YIGTQIGTGVN
+526 YIGSQIGNGVN
-537 FAMGKLDQFLS
+537 FGMSKLDQFLS

-567 STFSWSTLGSVVSH
+567 STFSWSTLSSTVSH
-581 FVSGLVQLITG
+581 FIAGAVQLITG
-592 LFQGVDWRA
+592 LLKGVDWRS
-601 IPMGLINAIGGFLK
+601 IPQGIIDAIGGILK
-615 GFDYASVFSSV
+615 GFDYASVFGSV

-643 LGDVLANAWDS
+643 LGDVLVNSWNS
-654 VVSYFSGYIEAS
+654 VISYFSGYIDAS
-666 GGDIVQGLW
+666 GGNLVLGLY
-675 NGIINALRN
+675 NGIVNALKS

-726 DGISNFIS
+726 NGISNFIS
-734 SVIAKFAEIKDKI
+734 SVITKFAEIKDKI
-747 IAKWDETKQ
+747 ITKWDETKQ

-773 TAVKTSASE
+773 TAVKTSAGE

-793 RWSETKTSTES
+793 RWNETKSSTES
-804 AWGSINSTLGTKW
+804 AWGSIHSTLATKW
-817 EEIRSNATAKFAA
+817 EEIRSNATAKFTA
-830 IKDSV
+830 IKDSI

-935 ILGDNKQETEVVSP
+935 ILGDNKRETEVVSP

-962 ESGVGGSQQIVIRF
+962 ESGISGGSQQVVIRF

-992 AENNRGS
+992 AENSRGS

-1004 GGNR
+1004 GGSR

>member
-28 AAARRMAESVSG
+28 TAARRMAESVSG
-40 IGDKAKVALQKQ
+40 IGDKAKTALQKQ

-106 AIEREIKFMET
+106 AIEREIRFVET

-127 GMEYEIDVLRGK
+127 GMEYDIDMLREK
-139 LEKAQKAKEAL
+139 LEEAQKAKTAL
-150 ESSGGAYM
+150 ESSGGSYM

-166 QKAVAQYVAAQEDL
+166 QKVVAQYAAAQAALEDTNN
-180 RNANDRL
+180 RV
-187 RTSFE
+187 RTSFDSL
-192 GIKASVNGY
+192 KASVKDY
-201 NEALKAAE
+201 EDKAK
-209 AKARAKEARE
+209 KATK
-219 AAKAAAEAEKAR
+219 
-231 AAEEAAQAE
+231 
-240 AAEQARLQDIADT
+240 
-253 AKVASFYIIGLQS
+253 SSGGLQ
-266 ELQGLQARQNDLK
+266 
-279 SAGLGFGYK
+279 
-288 EFDQNAAK
+288 
-296 IAIINRALSEYEKEL
+296 
-311 TKTDEAQEK
+311 
-320 VQKSSKG
+320 KG
-327 MGGSV
+327 ID
-332 GKAGISFK
+332 KAGMSFK

-355 FNRIRSAVNDG
+355 FNRLRSAVGEG
-366 MKNLVQYSGSTN
+366 MKNLVQYSGDTN
-378 SAVSGLMSSLTQ
+378 NTVSGLMSSLTQ

-475 SKSKDSGSG
+475 SKSKDSESG

-666 GGDIVQGLW
+666 GGNIVQGLW

-684 VGSWIVNN
+684 VGSWIVSN

-793 RWSETKTSTES
+793 RWNETKTSTES
-804 AWGSINSTLGTKW
+804 AWGSINSTLGMKW
-817 EEIRSNATAKFAA
+817 EEIRNSATAKFTA
-830 IKDSV
+830 IKDSI

>member
-40 IGDKAKVALQKQ
+40 IGDKAKTALQKQ

-65 QTRKVETLKEKVDA
+65 QTRKVEALKEKVDA
-79 LREEKIPTQEYTD
+79 LKEEKIPTQEYTD

-106 AIEREIKFMET
+106 AIEREIRFVET

-127 GMEYEIDVLRGK
+127 GMEYDIDMLREK
-139 LEKAQKAKEAL
+139 LEEAQKAKTAL

-166 QKAVAQYVAAQEDL
+166 QKVVAQYVAAQAALEDTNN
-180 RNANDRL
+180 RV
-187 RTSFE
+187 RTSFDSL
-192 GIKASVNGY
+192 KASVKDY
-201 NEALKAAE
+201 EDKAK
-209 AKARAKEARE
+209 KATK
-219 AAKAAAEAEKAR
+219 
-231 AAEEAAQAE
+231 
-240 AAEQARLQDIADT
+240 
-253 AKVASFYIIGLQS
+253 SSGGLQ
-266 ELQGLQARQNDLK
+266 
-279 SAGLGFGYK
+279 
-288 EFDQNAAK
+288 
-296 IAIINRALSEYEKEL
+296 
-311 TKTDEAQEK
+311 
-320 VQKSSKG
+320 KG
-327 MGGSV
+327 ID
-332 GKAGISFK
+332 KAGMSFK

-355 FNRIRSAVNDG
+355 FNRLRSAVGEG
-366 MKNLVQYSGSTN
+366 MKNLVQYSGDTN
-378 SAVSGLMSSLTQ
+378 NTVSGLMSSLTQ

-526 YIGTQIGTGVN
+526 YIGRQIGTGVN

-762 SSIKSGLESTW
+762 NSIKSGLETTW
-773 TAVKTSASE
+773 TAVKTSAGE
-782 KFQAIKETVST
+782 KFQAIKDTVTT
-793 RWSETKTSTES
+793 RWNEAKSSTES
-804 AWGSINSTLGTKW
+804 VWGDINSALGTKW
-817 EEIRSNATAKFAA
+817 EEIRSNATAKFAD
-830 IKDSV
+830 IKDSIIS
-835 VAAWNTLKSETST
+835 AWNTLKSDTET
-848 IWNGIWG
+848 IWGGIWD

-868 ESMVNGVINALNRMI
+868 ESMVNGVITAINKMI
-883 SALNNLSFDI
+883 DALNNLSFDV

-962 ESGVGGSQQIVIRF
+962 ESGVGGNQQVVIRF

>member
-28 AAARRMAESVSG
+28 TAARRMAESVSG
-40 IGDKAKVALQKQ
+40 IGDKAKTALQKQ

-106 AIEREIKFMET
+106 AIEREIRFVET

-127 GMEYEIDVLRGK
+127 GMEYDIDMLREK
-139 LEKAQKAKEAL
+139 LEEAQKAKTAL
-150 ESSGGAYM
+150 ESSGGSYM

-166 QKAVAQYVAAQEDL
+166 QKVVAQYAAAQAALEDTNN
-180 RNANDRL
+180 RV
-187 RTSFE
+187 RTSFDSL
-192 GIKASVNGY
+192 KASVKDY
-201 NEALKAAE
+201 EDKAK
-209 AKARAKEARE
+209 KATK
-219 AAKAAAEAEKAR
+219 
-231 AAEEAAQAE
+231 
-240 AAEQARLQDIADT
+240 
-253 AKVASFYIIGLQS
+253 SSGGLQ
-266 ELQGLQARQNDLK
+266 
-279 SAGLGFGYK
+279 
-288 EFDQNAAK
+288 
-296 IAIINRALSEYEKEL
+296 
-311 TKTDEAQEK
+311 
-320 VQKSSKG
+320 KG
-327 MGGSV
+327 ID
-332 GKAGISFK
+332 KAGMSFK

-355 FNRIRSAVNDG
+355 FNRLRSAVGEG
-366 MKNLVQYSGSTN
+366 MKNLVQYSGDTN
-378 SAVSGLMSSLTQ
+378 NTVSGLMSSLTQ

-643 LGDVLANAWDS
+643 LGDVLANAWGS

-712 VMMEMGQYLMEGLR
+712 VMMEIGQYLMEGLR

-793 RWSETKTSTES
+793 RWNETKTSTES
-804 AWGSINSTLGTKW
+804 AWGSINSTLGMKW
-817 EEIRSNATAKFAA
+817 EEIRNSATAKFTA
-830 IKDSV
+830 IKDSI

>member
-734 SVIAKFAEIKDKI
+734 SVIAK
-747 IAKWDETKQ
+747 WDETKQ

>member
-1 MGQADGTIVIDTTI
+1 MGQADGTILIDTSI
-15 TDEGFVAGTKEME
+15 SDDGLVAGTKEVE

-40 IGDKAKVALQKQ
+40 IGDKAKIALQKQ
-52 ANAFAKLNSQYAE
+52 ADSFAKLNSQYDE
-65 QTRKVETLKEKVDA
+65 QTRKVEELKSKVEE
-79 LREEKIPTQEYTD
+79 LKGEKIPTQEYTD

-99 VNKKLDA
+99 VTKKLDA
-106 AIEREIKFMET
+106 VIERQIKFVEI
-117 GGKQNSRTFK
+117 GGNRNSQTFK
-127 GMEYEIDVLRGK
+127 AMEYDIDMLRQK
-139 LEKAQKAKEAL
+139 LEEAQQAKAKL
-150 ESSGGAYM
+150 ESSGGAYTT
-158 SGADTESG
+158 GIDTESG
-166 QKAVAQYVAAQEDL
+166 QKTMAQYTSAQVTLENTLNRLKTSYADL
-180 RNANDRL
+180 NEKTKEYNSE
-187 RTSFE
+187 TK
-192 GIKASVNGY
+192 KAS
-201 NEALKAAE
+201 
-209 AKARAKEARE
+209 
-219 AAKAAAEAEKAR
+219 
-231 AAEEAAQAE
+231 
-240 AAEQARLQDIADT
+240 
-253 AKVASFYIIGLQS
+253 
-266 ELQGLQARQNDLK
+266 K
-279 SAGLGFGYK
+279 STGDFQKNLG
-288 EFDQNAAK
+288 
-296 IAIINRALSEYEKEL
+296 
-311 TKTDEAQEK
+311 KT
-320 VQKSSKG
+320 
-327 MGGSV
+327 SV
-332 GKAGISFK
+332 SFK

-355 FNRIRSAVNDG
+355 FNRIRSAVTDG

-378 SAVSGLMSSLTQ
+378 STVSGLMGSLTQ

-396 TAFAPILTMIAP
+396 TAFAPILTAVAP
-408 ALNTLIS
+408 ALNYLIS
-415 LLTTAANAVAQFFS
+415 LLTTAATAVGQFFS
-429 ALTGKNTFVK
+429 ALTGQSTFVK
-439 ATKVQENYASS
+439 ATKVQENYADS

-455 SAAKQAEKSLASF
+455 SAAKKAEKSLASF

-475 SKSKDSGSG
+475 SKSSDSGG
-484 GGGSSTSP
+484 GGGSSTNP
-492 QDMFTTEQISSSI
+492 KDMFTTEQISSSI
-505 KNMAD
+505 KEMAD
-510 TIKKLIAA
+510 KIRQMVAA
-518 EDWKGVGN
+518 EDWQGVGS
-526 YIGTQIGTGVN
+526 YIGSQIGNGVN
-537 FAMGKLDQFLS
+537 FGMSKLDQFLS

-567 STFSWSTLGSVVSH
+567 STFSWSTLSSTVSH
-581 FVSGLVQLITG
+581 FISGAVQLITG
-592 LFQGVDWRA
+592 LFKGVDWRS
-601 IPMGLINAIGGFLK
+601 IPQGIIDAIGGILK
-615 GFDYASVFSSV
+615 GFDYASVFGSV

-643 LGDVLANAWDS
+643 LGDVLVNSWNS
-654 VVSYFSGYIEAS
+654 VVSYFSGYIDAS
-666 GGDIVQGLW
+666 GGDIVLGLY
-675 NGIINALRN
+675 NGIVNALKS

-726 DGISNFIS
+726 NGIGNFIS

-747 IAKWDETKQ
+747 ITKWDETKQ

-762 SSIKSGLESTW
+762 SIIKSGLESTW
-773 TAVKTSASE
+773 TAVKTSAGD

-793 RWSETKTSTES
+793 RWNETKSSTES
-804 AWGSINSTLGTKW
+804 AWGSIHSTLATKW
-817 EEIRSNATAKFAA
+817 EEIRSNATAKFTA
-830 IKDSV
+830 IKDSI
-835 VAAWNTLKSETST
+835 VAAWKTLKSETST

-935 ILGDNKQETEVVSP
+935 ILGDNKRETEVVSP

-962 ESGVGGSQQIVIRF
+962 ESGISGGSQQVVIRF

-992 AENNRGS
+992 AENSRGS

-1004 GGNR
+1004 GGSR